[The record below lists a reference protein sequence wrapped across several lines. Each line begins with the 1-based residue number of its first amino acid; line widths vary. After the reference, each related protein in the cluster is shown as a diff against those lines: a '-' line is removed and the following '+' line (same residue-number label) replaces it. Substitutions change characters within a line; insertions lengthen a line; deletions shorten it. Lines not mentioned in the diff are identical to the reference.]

1 MEHRPVSDPPNQP
14 VEPAD
19 SVPTAG
25 RRARRRWQVGLRT
38 LFLLMAVFAVWMA
51 YFINR
56 RQNARLEARIK
67 TMIPLAHELVV
78 EDPRQVAAVKLEEYW
93 YDENRWDLYLPAGRY
108 RLCLATRSIDDKGF
122 ASASKNVAIADG
134 RHRLTL
140 EQRLD
145 KDVWRLAVTCDDA
158 ALLSVEEPK
167 EWNAERGSSSEGHFG
182 VSEQVPADRP
192 VVLFRRRFMKPSGQ
206 GSSSTSA
213 GPSEGLLLWIEPESG
228 PDAGR

>member
-1 MEHRPVSDPPNQP
+1 VSDPPNQP

-19 SVPTAG
+19 PITTVG

-38 LFLLMAVFAVWMA
+38 LVLLLAVFAVWMA

-67 TMIPLAHELVV
+67 TMIPLAHELII
-78 EDPRQVAAVKLEEYW
+78 EDPKQVAAVRLEAHW
-93 YDENRWDLYLPAGRY
+93 FDENRWDLYLPAGRY
-108 RLCLATRSIDDKGF
+108 RVCLATRDIGEMGLAPATRS
-122 ASASKNVAIADG
+122 VPIAAG
-134 RHRLTL
+134 RHRLAL
-140 EQRLD
+140 EQHKD

-158 ALLSVEEPK
+158 PALSVEEPK
-167 EWNAERGSSSEGHFG
+167 AWNPDRGSSSEGHFDL
-182 VSEQVPADRP
+182 SEQAPADKP
-192 VVLFRRRFMKPSGQ
+192 VVLFRRRFMKPDAN
-206 GSSSTSA
+206 GSWSTSTST